1 MTNPRNATKL
11 KYLILCAGLLGG
23 GLRAILY
30 LTGTDAKG
38 LLISGHW
45 AHTAIWAL
53 AAAMGCILTAVCFR
67 IPKDALCRR
76 PGPVG
81 ALGCFP
87 AALAFLQISLTGF
100 RMAESRL
107 ETASAVLGCAAA
119 AALVWGGICRL
130 RRKPSIFLCNAL
142 VCLCFALRMVCQYR
156 TWSSDPQLQDYCF
169 IMLSHV
175 GLMLTAYYF
184 AEFDAGMGRLR
195 PAWFVGLAAAY
206 FSLAGLWNS
215 QEPLL
220 MLCCALWVLTNLPPV
235 CPRRTHPVPT
245 PEEE

>member
-1 MTNPRNATKL
+1 MTNPRNAIKL
-11 KYLILCAGLLGG
+11 KYLILCTGLLCAGL
-23 GLRAILY
+23 RSILY
-30 LTGTDAKG
+30 LTGTDPKG
-38 LLISGHW
+38 LLVSGHW
-45 AHTAIWAL
+45 AHIAVWV
-53 AAAMGCILTAVCFR
+53 LTAAVAGVLTIAC
-67 IPKDALCRR
+67 IPPKNDDLPRMPAPL
-76 PGPVG
+76 GV
-81 ALGCFP
+81 LGCFP
-87 AALAFLQISLTGF
+87 AAAAFIQVSLQDLRI
-100 RMAESRL
+100 AESRL
-107 ETASAVLGCAAA
+107 ETAAAVLGFAAA
-119 AALVWGGICRL
+119 AAFVWVGICRL
-130 RRKPSIFLCNAL
+130 RRKQPLFLCNGL
-142 VCLCFALRMVCQYR
+142 ICLCFALRMVCQYR

-169 IMLSHV
+169 ITLSHV
-175 GLMLTAYYF
+175 ALMLTAYYF

>member
-1 MTNPRNATKL
+1 MTNSRNAAKL
-11 KYLILCAGLLGG
+11 KYLILCAGLLGA
-23 GLRAILY
+23 GLRSILY

-38 LLISGHW
+38 LLVSGHW
-45 AHTAIWAL
+45 AHAAVWVLTAAVAGIL
-53 AAAMGCILTAVCFR
+53 AAACFPLR
-67 IPKDALCRR
+67 NGDCPRLPAPIS
-76 PGPVG
+76 

-87 AALAFLQISLTGF
+87 AAFSLLRISL
-100 RMAESRL
+100 ESVRIAQSNL
-107 ETASAVLGCAAA
+107 ETAAAVLGFGSA
-119 AALVWGGICRL
+119 AALIWVGICRL
-130 RRKPSIFLCNAL
+130 RRRQPFFFCNAL

-175 GLMLTAYYF
+175 GLMLTAYCF

-195 PAWFVGLAAAY
+195 PTWFLGLAAAY
-206 FSLAGLWNS
+206 FCLVGLWHS
-215 QEPLL
+215 PEPLF

-235 CPRRTHPVPT
+235 PSHPAHPVPE